1 MNRLSLLLLVLLGLL
16 LQPIASTRG
25 FAQDGADDDDDTEIE
40 IGGEDDDD
48 GFDEEEQR
56 KKNAGLAGGGKEKD
70 DTPLAPKVKASL
82 QVQINEAIKKGV
94 VWLKKRQEKDG
105 TWGPVKANKKYD
117 SDERGD
123 FTRDPTGPTSFS
135 IYTLAKCEV
144 KKSDPVIKKGLKWLK
159 ERTLTTYD
167 MTGKKETRPGGD
179 PITALTTYES
189 ASIVMMLEALHHRSK
204 KLTGKHKSRQ
214 YYTDN
219 PLKPPTKSRFTKE
232 DWLWMHNR
240 IVWLTVGRRV
250 GKGGGRGR
258 GGGGGSSTIKGTQ
271 NASGPNAGGWR
282 YGQANGDADLSA
294 TQFALLALR
303 AASQAGYPIDKV
315 APDTFKL
322 AANYA
327 KSVQLGS
334 GAFTYQRGQQA
345 SAGMDACG
353 IGSLLICQE
362 QMQLMGQ
369 PPLPWIGDSI
379 KRGMAHLDTVF
390 DVQRNVG
397 QTGMQEIYYYLY
409 GVERVGDLSG
419 RKEFAGKDWYVR
431 GAQFLIANQNPD
443 GKWVDQTG
451 FPPRDVLGTCFA
463 LLFLKRA
470 TPPTIT
476 FSERE

>member
-1 MNRLSLLLLVLLGLL
+1 MYKR
-16 LQPIASTRG
+16 Q
-25 FAQDGADDDDDTEIE
+25 
-40 IGGEDDDD
+40 
-48 GFDEEEQR
+48 
-56 KKNAGLAGGGKEKD
+56 
-70 DTPLAPKVKASL
+70 
-82 QVQINEAIKKGV
+82 GV
-94 VWLKKRQEKDG
+94 AFLKKRQEKDG
-105 TWGPVKANKKYD
+105 SWGPVKANKKYG

-144 KKSDPVIKKGLKWLK
+144 KKSDPVIKKGLRWLK

-179 PITALTTYES
+179 PIHALTTYES

-204 KLTGKHKSRQ
+204 KLTGKHKTRK
-214 YYTDN
+214 YYSEN
-219 PLKPPTKSRFTKE
+219 PLKPPARSRFTKE

-240 IVWLTVGRRV
+240 IVWLTVGRRI

-258 GGGGGSSTIKGTQ
+258 GGGGGSTTVKGTQ
-271 NASGPNAGGWR
+271 NPSGPNAGGWR

-294 TQFALLALR
+294 TQFSLLALR

-322 AANYA
+322 AANYC
-327 KSVQLGS
+327 KSVQLGN
-334 GAFTYQRGQQA
+334 GAFTYQRGKQF

-353 IGSLLICQE
+353 IGSLLICRE
-362 QMQLMGQ
+362 QMELMGQ
-369 PPLPWIGDSI
+369 PKLPWIDDAI

-390 DVQRNVG
+390 DAAHNQG
-397 QTGMQEIYYYLY
+397 QHEGGQELYYYLY

-419 RKEFAGKDWYVR
+419 RKEFNGKDWYVR
-431 GAQFLIANQNPD
+431 GAQYLLANQQPD

-476 FSERE
+476 FSERK